1 MFHCT
6 GTRAWTLVPS
16 PQSFAVNFISQKQA
30 SCLTPLR
37 CMNNK
42 VKQEPYKT
50 DRHYREKTHGGTSV
64 QVLLQPTCWAG
75 GISQA
80 MQSCDII
87 ANPLMVSSNGSGVI
101 KAGLAGDRFLSTVFT
116 LCWLKPW
123 GPLRRTKRRGAPG
136 LPAMCSHG
144 AHWDLGL
151 ERCTWQYRLSKEH
164 LF

>member
-1 MFHCT
+1 MFHYT

-16 PQSFAVNFISQKQA
+16 PQSFAVNCISQKQA

-50 DRHYREKTHGGTSV
+50 DRHYRERTHGGTSV

-80 MQSCDII
+80 MQSCNII
-87 ANPLMVSSNGSGVI
+87 ANPPVVSSNGSRVI

-123 GPLRRTKRRGAPG
+123 RGSSSSDQKERRTRASGHVLTWRT
-136 LPAMCSHG
+136 
-144 AHWDLGL
+144 LGF
-151 ERCTWQYRLSKEH
+151 RTGTMH
-164 LF
+164 LAVPPL